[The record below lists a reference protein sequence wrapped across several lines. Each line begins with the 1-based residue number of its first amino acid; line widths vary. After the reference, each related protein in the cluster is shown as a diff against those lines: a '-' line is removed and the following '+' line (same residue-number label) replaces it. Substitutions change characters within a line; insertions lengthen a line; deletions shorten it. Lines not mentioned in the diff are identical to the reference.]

1 MIFDPTYECM
11 DREALRKLQG
21 ERLHEAVQRAYER
34 VPFYRRKFEEAGV
47 APNSIRSID
56 DIVRLPF
63 TVKDD
68 FRENYPFGLFAV
80 PLRDIV
86 RVHASS
92 GTTGKPTVVGYTRED
107 IALWADAIARTLG
120 CGGGTADDVLQN
132 AYGYGLFTGGLGLHY
147 GGERLGCTVIPMSG
161 GNTIKQVMLIQDLGT
176 TLLSCTPSYALQIAE
191 VAEEQGVDLRKT
203 KLRVGYLGAEP
214 WTESMRRQIEQRL
227 PLKAIDIYGLSEVI
241 GPGVASE
248 CLQQD
253 GLHVFEDHFYP
264 EIIDP
269 ATGAVLEPGQT
280 GELVFTCLTKRG
292 MPLIRYRTR
301 DLSSLRDDECP
312 CGRTLRRMNRIS
324 GRTDDMLIIRG
335 VNVFPSQIESVLM
348 KIEGTEPHYVIV
360 VDRSHPMVELEIK
373 VEVSAA
379 LFSDE
384 IRGLEALRK
393 RIHREI
399 QAVLGLSAK
408 VTLVEPKT
416 IERSLGKAKR
426 VVFVG

>member
-11 DREALRKLQG
+11 DREALRRLQG

-47 APNSIRSID
+47 APDSIRSID

-107 IALWADAIARTLG
+107 IALWADTIARTLG
-120 CGGGTADDVLQN
+120 CGGGTADDVMQN

-360 VDRSHPMVELEIK
+360 VDRSHPMVEMEIK
-373 VEVSAA
+373 IEVSAA

-384 IRGLEALRK
+384 IRGLEALRR